1 MVKAKTVV
9 NDQWQQIKQIC
20 GTALD
25 LSLEERPAFLAK
37 VCHSDEDL
45 RREVEVLLDSFDS
58 DFMEQPAIGEFA
70 EQIIGNQLAI
80 GQTISHYKILQKLGA
95 GGMGEVFLAEDI
107 KLHRQVAIKFL
118 LPMSVS
124 DIQAEKRL
132 MREAQAA
139 AVLDHPNICA
149 IHEVGEANGYLFIV
163 MQYVK
168 GETLAEKLR
177 RGRLPINQAVGITIQ
192 IADALTEAHTH
203 GIIHRDIKPS
213 NVIINGRGQAKV
225 LDFSL
230 AKSVLTEKETESQ
243 KALSQPGLIFGTVA
257 YMSPEQARGL
267 TLDER
272 SDLWSLGVVLYE
284 MLTGKQPFAGETT
297 SDIIAAILKTEAAPI
312 HKVSREISPKLE
324 RISQKLLSKNR
335 AERYQTARDLLLD
348 LKNLRHNSAEDV
360 ESDVFNAAVEPD
372 LTTTQRQKFWTD
384 GQPTLAATDEE
395 KLEHSQ
401 SFAFSPRWLWSFAAI
416 TFLLLGFASWAWW
429 QRAKQ
434 PDANV
439 PSLLASMRSSTLV
452 SWNSEAGEGESGAR
466 FSPSGTMIAYSL
478 MKNGQRNIWT
488 KQIPDGKP
496 NPVTDGKWSYRS
508 PIWSPDGQR
517 IACIS
522 ERDNQTAIWAVPF
535 SGGELKLIKP
545 LDNERVSLKQ
555 WSKDGATI
563 YYQSDGNLFSVD
575 LASGQISQLTNFDL
589 SNAAQFLSVSPDD
602 DRIAYSADT
611 NGRLHIF
618 IMPIGGGQPVQVTND
633 EASNNEF
640 PVWLPDGKRI
650 IYNCKRDGIFQTCIT
665 YLDEDRTEQIN
676 LGISDTL
683 VSDISSD
690 GSKILLSQS
699 REECDLWQV
708 NVEEKK
714 EIQFTSDFGI
724 EIWSDVSPDGKSVV
738 FQSSTEEKHL
748 HEGSILIR
756 STEDGQ
762 QMTIA
767 SNGFN
772 PTFSPDGDKVAFLR
786 FSGNQINIW
795 TVSRIGADEKQLTTD
810 DMWFDGFEMLPYNR
824 AQIKDY
830 SWSPDSGNLIYC
842 SKKSGSWNVWK
853 VAADGS
859 SEPQQI
865 EHNTNPNLKLVCPL
879 WSPDGKRVALVSS
892 GIKKNVWSI
901 QATNGEKTGIVFSS
915 RSVLKLIGW
924 TQSGDNLIV
933 AMREGGEDLAK
944 PDGVRLLQISAAGS
958 HRSEIVKIGS
968 AYFDNIRLSPDGQRI
983 AVATHEDGKDN
994 IQIVSSAGGQIS
1006 KITENTDPNIYF
1018 SDIAWSPD
1026 GKTIFYSK
1034 QHKVGLISMI
1044 ENFK

>member
-1 MVKAKTVV
+1 MVV
-9 NDQWQQIKQIC
+9 NEQWQQIKQIF
-20 GTALD
+20 GAALD

-37 VCHSDEDL
+37 TCQGDEDL

-58 DFMEQPAIGEFA
+58 DYMEQPAIGEVA
-70 EQIIGNQLAI
+70 EQIVGGSQLAV
-80 GQTISHYKILQKLGA
+80 GQAIAHYKILQKLGA
-95 GGMGEVFLAEDI
+95 GGMGEVYLAEDTR
-107 KLHRQVAIKFL
+107 LYRQVAIKVL
-118 LPMSVS
+118 SPISVT

-149 IHEVGEANGYLFIV
+149 IHEVGDADGNLFIV

-168 GETLAEKLR
+168 GETLSEKLR
-177 RGRLPINQAVGITIQ
+177 RGRLPINQAVGIAIQ
-192 IADALTEAHTH
+192 IADALTEAHAH

-230 AKSVLTEKETESQ
+230 AKNTLLEKETESQ
-243 KALSQPGLIFGTVA
+243 KVLSQPGLIFGTIA

-267 TLDER
+267 TLDAR

-297 SDIIAAILKTEAAPI
+297 SDIIAAILKTEAVPI
-312 HKVSREISPKLE
+312 HPANREIAPELE
-324 RISQKLLSKNR
+324 RITQKLLSKTR
-335 AERYQTARDLLLD
+335 AQRYQRARELLFD

-360 ESDVFNAAVEPD
+360 ESDVFDAAVDTD
-372 LTTTQRQKFWTD
+372 LTTTQRQKFSTD
-384 GQPTLAATDEE
+384 GQTTIGVTDKE
-395 KLEHSQ
+395 KPEQTQ
-401 SFAFSPRWLWSFAAI
+401 SFAFSPGWLSSLAAI
-416 TFLLLGFASWAWW
+416 IFLLIGFASWTWW

-434 PDANV
+434 TDTKL
-439 PSLLASMRSSTLV
+439 SSMRPTMLV
-452 SWNSEAGEGESGAR
+452 SWTSEAGEGESGAR
-466 FSPSGTMIAYSL
+466 FSPNGTMIAYSL

-496 NPVTDGKWSYRS
+496 NPVTDGKGSYRS

-517 IACIS
+517 IAFVS
-522 ERDNQTAIWAVPF
+522 DRDNRTGIWAIPF
-535 SGGELKLIKP
+535 SGGGLKLIKP
-545 LDNERVSLKQ
+545 LNNARVSLKQ

-563 YYQSDGNLFSVD
+563 YYQSDNNLFALD
-575 LASGQISQLTNFDL
+575 IASGQISQLTNFDS
-589 SNAAQFLSVSPDD
+589 SNSAQFLSVSPDD
-602 DRIAYSADT
+602 DRIAYSSDT

-618 IMPIGGGQPVQVTND
+618 IIPIGGGQPVQITND
-633 EASNNEF
+633 EASNDEF

-650 IYNCKRDGIFQTCIT
+650 IYNCKHDGIFQTCIA
-665 YLDEDRTEQIN
+665 YLDEHRTEQIN
-676 LGISDTL
+676 LGVSDTI

-690 GSKILLSQS
+690 GGKILFSQS

-708 NVEEKK
+708 NLEEKK
-714 EIQFTSDFGI
+714 ETQLTSDFGI

-738 FQSSTEEKHL
+738 FQAATEEKHL
-748 HEGSILIR
+748 HEGSIMVR
-756 STEDGQ
+756 STENDQ
-762 QMTIA
+762 QIKIA

-786 FSGNQINIW
+786 FSGNQINLW
-795 TVSRIGADEKQLTTD
+795 TVSKIGADEKQLTTD
-810 DMWFDGFEMLPYNR
+810 DVWFDGFDMLPYNR

-853 VAADGS
+853 VASDGS
-859 SEPQQI
+859 GEPQQI
-865 EHNTNPNLKLVCPL
+865 EHNTDPNLKLVSPL
-879 WSPDGKRVALVSS
+879 WSPDGKRVVSVS
-892 GIKKNVWSI
+892 NNIEKNIWNI
-901 QATNGEKTGIVFSS
+901 QATNGEKRDIIFSS
-915 RSVLKLIGW
+915 LSVLKLIGW
-924 TQSGDNLIV
+924 TQSGNLII
-933 AMREGGEDLAK
+933 AMREGGEYLTK
-944 PDGVRLLQISAAGS
+944 PAGIRLLQISADGNR
-958 HRSEIVKIGS
+958 RSEIAEIES
-968 AYFDNIRLSPDGQRI
+968 AYFDNLRLSPDGQKI

-994 IQIVSSAGGQIS
+994 IQIVSGADGQIS

-1034 QHKVGLISMI
+1034 QHKVSLISMI
-1044 ENFK
+1044 DNFK